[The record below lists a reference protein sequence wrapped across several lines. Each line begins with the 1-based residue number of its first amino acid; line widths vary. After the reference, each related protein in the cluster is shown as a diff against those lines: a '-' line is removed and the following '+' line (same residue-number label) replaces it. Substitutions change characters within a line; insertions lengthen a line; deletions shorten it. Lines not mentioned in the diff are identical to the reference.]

1 MKLSDNLGIR
11 IDGHVQ
17 IVDDLGHTYVDKSNA
32 IHPQNMARI
41 FARALANESN
51 YSVYRIAFGNGGTTT
66 DAAFTVSYNPANDG
80 QPPDTRTWDSRLYNE
95 TYSEIVNEGNV
106 TINPLLGTDPGTAGP
121 NVGTRPGGGS
131 VPASDPSSTTHTS
144 GPGVRSVEEGV
155 ISKVIITSVLNPDEP
170 LGQGTI
176 QDVDSTFE
184 SSFAFDEIGLYTSG
198 AAALASAGIAD
209 VNVGNKTSEDD
220 TGLVPGVLYDFK
232 IKVDALT
239 EEGEDDENIEF
250 LTISFVTPPGATTI
264 TFGDLCEAINT
275 GDPTWNPVW
284 GGNSPLPGTT
294 TVAITDNTAD
304 YPSIT
309 GAQTFGF
316 LRFVS
321 STVGEGSSV
330 LLDTGDVNDMFAVF
344 GNPTNILLAPVNG
357 QNAGVQNDPL
367 NPTTERERLISHLV
381 FSPVVKAAQRT
392 LTVTYT
398 LTISVA
404 RTLNSL

>member
-1 MKLSDNLGIR
+1 MKLHDNFGIHV
-11 IDGHVQ
+11 DGHVN
-17 IVDDLGHTYVDKSNA
+17 IIDDLGNVLLDKSNA
-32 IHPQNMARI
+32 VHPQNMARI
-41 FARALANESN
+41 FARALANENN
-51 YSVYRIAFGNGGTTT
+51 YNIYRIAFGNGGTTT
-66 DAAFTVSYNPANDG
+66 DAAFTVSFNPSNDG

-95 TYSEIVNEGNV
+95 TYSEIVDEGNV
-106 TINPLLGTDPGTAGP
+106 VLNPLLGTDPGTAGP

-131 VPASDPSSTTHTS
+131 IPASDPSSTPHTS

-155 ISKVIITSVLNPDEP
+155 ISRVIVTSVLNPDEP
-170 LGQGTI
+170 LGQTVGV
-176 QDVDSTFE
+176 VDSSFGT
-184 SSFAFDEIGLYTSG
+184 SFAFDEIGLYTAG

-209 VNVGNKTSEDD
+209 VNVGNRTSEDD
-220 TGLVPGVLYDFK
+220 TGLVNDTPYDFK
-232 IKVDALT
+232 IKIDALD
-239 EEGEDDENIEF
+239 ENGEDDVDIEF
-250 LTISFVTPPGATTI
+250 LTISFTTPAAGII
-264 TFGDLCEAINT
+264 TYGDLCEAINT

-284 GGNSPLPGTT
+284 SGTSPLPGTT

-330 LLDTGDVNDMFAVF
+330 LLDTGDTNDMVVVF
-344 GNPTNILLAPVNG
+344 GNPANILLAPRNG
-357 QNAGVQNDPL
+357 RNAGVQNDPL
-367 NPTTERERLISHLV
+367 NPPTERERLLSHLI
-381 FSPVVKAAQRT
+381 FSPVLKAAQRT

-404 RTLNSL
+404 RTLTSL